1 LHGFLGKKLHLI
13 YYFDVHIKYFFQ
25 CNLSFSD
32 SCDPSLVENMF
43 YTNLDSSLIFFCFF
57 LDFCSVLC
65 MLGAYECF
73 LVVAVGV
80 TIVKQD
86 AIRNLSRNS
95 RCAPTSCPGQYTLY
109 PGFRNWLSLTT

>member
-1 LHGFLGKKLHLI
+1 
-13 YYFDVHIKYFFQ
+13 
-25 CNLSFSD
+25 
-32 SCDPSLVENMF
+32 
-43 YTNLDSSLIFFCFF
+43 
-57 LDFCSVLC
+57 